1 LGVEIKNQKG
11 FMGSSILGDGRPA
24 FILDLIELF
33 SGTMKKKK
41 SNFTEEMAA

>member
-1 LGVEIKNQKG
+1 
-11 FMGSSILGDGRPA
+11 MGSSILGDGRPA

-41 SNFTEEMAA
+41 TKFTDEMAA